1 VIDDFVDPEW
11 LERVR
16 REAATIHRSKRKVRL
31 RVDRL
36 VKTLIQDLTPPIFRK
51 TIKALK
57 RRARGDKTIEV

>member
-1 VIDDFVDPEW
+1 MGAASNTLYTANKPWPHLVIDDFVDPEW

-36 VKTLIQDLTPPIFRK
+36 V
-51 TIKALK
+51 
-57 RRARGDKTIEV
+57 